1 MKLIFLDFDGVLN
14 STQFF
19 IMCENRYIEGSRA
32 DRDIEAMCPISMSNL
47 NHIMDQCE
55 DVRVVISSSWRVGRG
70 IKELKR
76 ILAKNGFKHE
86 DKVIGKTPHRGVLN
100 CRGEEIQDWIDKKFV
115 KIDDFVILDDDEDM
129 GKLKSHLYKTNPK
142 HGLGLEIAQQII
154 KRFGGK
160 NEYFDV

>member
-14 STQFF
+14 STQYF
-19 IMCENRYIEGSRA
+19 IMCENKYIEGSRG
-32 DRDIEAMCPISMSNL
+32 DRDIDSMCPISMSNL

-55 DVRVVISSSWRVGRG
+55 DVRIVISSSWRVGRG

-76 ILAKNGFKHE
+76 ILAKNEFKHE
-86 DKVIGKTPHRGVLN
+86 DKVIGKTPNHSRLDVRGV
-100 CRGEEIQDWIDKKFV
+100 EIQEWIDKKFIE
-115 KIDDFVILDDDEDM
+115 IDDFVILDDDEDM

-142 HGLGLEIAQQII
+142 HGLSLEIAQQII